1 MAKQTTHMK
10 IHYFSLLTGS
20 LLSVAA
26 MAQEAGTNLIKNGG
40 FEELTTPVRT
50 WDQLDHASGWSNANI
65 ASADLFSKDACPTTV
80 GIPDGEVGTG
90 ASAFEGEHFAGFVAY
105 KDDQRHNWKRFL
117 SGKEDPFRPAYQKY
131 SEYLETALDAP
142 LTAGQKYDV
151 TFRVKLAN
159 GSDRAV
165 SGIGAYLSP
174 IELKYN
180 HRHFLEE
187 KPQVSTAKIVDNK
200 QDWTVVTGTFTAE
213 GNEKYVVIGA
223 FTNGGFE
230 SSKVIDGADNQRA
243 YYYLDGVSLT
253 LHPEDDRDHDGVP
266 DAVDRCPDV
275 PGIEALGGCP
285 DADGDGVADSMD
297 ACPDVAGPV
306 EMHGCPDTDGDGIAD
321 NLDRCP
327 TVKGVASMQGCPEL
341 SEKTK
346 KLFEKA
352 LTGIQFDSG
361 RSTIKS
367 SSNSIL
373 DQVVDVMTE
382 NPSYDLSI
390 NGHTDSQGDDA
401 KNQKLSEE
409 RAAAVRTYLIGKGV
423 SADRLQSFGHGETMP
438 VEDNATAAGRAKNRR
453 VEFKVTFLK

>member
-26 MAQEAGTNLIKNGG
+26 MAQEAGVNLIKNGG

-90 ASAFEGEHFAGFVAY
+90 ASAFDGEHFAGFVAY

-253 LHPEDDRDHDGVP
+253 MHPEDDRDHDGVP
-266 DAVDRCPDV
+266 DAVDR
-275 PGIEALGGCP
+275 
-285 DADGDGVADSMD
+285 
-297 ACPDVAGPV
+297 
-306 EMHGCPDTDGDGIAD
+306 
-321 NLDRCP
+321 R
-327 TVKGVASMQGCPEL
+327 
-341 SEKTK
+341 
-346 KLFEKA
+346 
-352 LTGIQFDSG
+352 
-361 RSTIKS
+361 
-367 SSNSIL
+367 
-373 DQVVDVMTE
+373 
-382 NPSYDLSI
+382 
-390 NGHTDSQGDDA
+390 
-401 KNQKLSEE
+401 
-409 RAAAVRTYLIGKGV
+409 
-423 SADRLQSFGHGETMP
+423 
-438 VEDNATAAGRAKNRR
+438 
-453 VEFKVTFLK
+453 

>member
-1 MAKQTTHMK
+1 
-10 IHYFSLLTGS
+10 
-20 LLSVAA
+20 
-26 MAQEAGTNLIKNGG
+26 
-40 FEELTTPVRT
+40 
-50 WDQLDHASGWSNANI
+50 
-65 ASADLFSKDACPTTV
+65 
-80 GIPDGEVGTG
+80 
-90 ASAFEGEHFAGFVAY
+90 
-105 KDDQRHNWKRFL
+105 
-117 SGKEDPFRPAYQKY
+117 
-131 SEYLETALDAP
+131 
-142 LTAGQKYDV
+142 
-151 TFRVKLAN
+151 
-159 GSDRAV
+159 
-165 SGIGAYLSP
+165 
-174 IELKYN
+174 
-180 HRHFLEE
+180 
-187 KPQVSTAKIVDNK
+187 
-200 QDWTVVTGTFTAE
+200 
-213 GNEKYVVIGA
+213 
-223 FTNGGFE
+223 
-230 SSKVIDGADNQRA
+230 
-243 YYYLDGVSLT
+243 
-253 LHPEDDRDHDGVP
+253 
-266 DAVDRCPDV
+266 
-275 PGIEALGGCP
+275 
-285 DADGDGVADSMD
+285 
-297 ACPDVAGPV
+297 
-306 EMHGCPDTDGDGIAD
+306 MHGCPDTDGDGIAD